1 MLGIPIGITISS
13 IGLKI
18 CAIEKYRSINKKKTK
33 HDKIALLAKSTL
45 NSMEVLIS
53 EALNDSNIDDNKFVL
68 INSLLKEYDD
78 MKEKWKNLKT

>member
-1 MLGIPIGITISS
+1 MLGIPIGIRISS

-18 CAIEKYRSINKKKTK
+18 CAIEKYRSINKNKTK

-78 MKEKWKNLKT
+78 MKEK

>member
-1 MLGIPIGITISS
+1 MLGIPIGIRISS

-18 CAIEKYRSINKKKTK
+18 CAIEKYRSINKNKTK

>member
-1 MLGIPIGITISS
+1 MLGIPIGIRISS

-18 CAIEKYRSINKKKTK
+18 CAIEKYRSINKNKAK

-78 MKEKWKNLKT
+78 MKEK

>member
-1 MLGIPIGITISS
+1 MLGIPIGIRISS

-18 CAIEKYRSINKKKTK
+18 CAIEKYRSINKNKTK

-78 MKEKWKNLKT
+78 VKEK